1 MKNSNFLLQNSAPK
15 RTPKKR
21 PKYIRIVECQV
32 CGDKANDHIHYGAIA
47 CYSCRA
53 FFRRGVGASDQYQCT
68 FGLNCEIS
76 VKTRKQCQYC
86 RFQKCLD
93 IGMKPTWVMTED
105 EKKEKK
111 DKTVLRKVIPIAV
124 AAEIPM
130 EVRQTQYEVRMRE
143 QRIQS
148 RLERKRK
155 AKEAGFSQMPPL
167 APLIR
172 NVNSKR
178 SSCSDYDTNDDSHE
192 TTTEQEAPPAPMM
205 LATEAAVLYEYM
217 GKNEEEDSD
226 VEVISR
232 SNMLPTCPE
241 LVLTSEE
248 RGFIRQLWQLELD
261 TSRSVPVPP
270 NIMSAIVHAAK
281 TGTAIPSEAAIQGYS
296 ICMQRVIKYA
306 HQMEFFTR

>member
-1 MKNSNFLLQNSAPK
+1 
-15 RTPKKR
+15 
-21 PKYIRIVECQV
+21 
-32 CGDKANDHIHYGAIA
+32 
-47 CYSCRA
+47 
-53 FFRRGVGASDQYQCT
+53 
-68 FGLNCEIS
+68 
-76 VKTRKQCQYC
+76 
-86 RFQKCLD
+86 
-93 IGMKPTWVMTED
+93 MKPTWVMTEE

-111 DKTVLRKVIPIAV
+111 DKTIMRKSMPST
-124 AAEIPM
+124 AE
-130 EVRQTQYEVRMRE
+130 EVEEGEGSATKEIQPTQYEARMRE

-167 APLIR
+167 TPLIR
-172 NVNSKR
+172 NQR
-178 SSCSDYDTNDDSHE
+178 SSYSSDFDELGIDQE
-192 TTTEQEAPPAPMM
+192 TPPAPMM

-217 GKNEEEDSD
+217 GKNDEEDND

-241 LVLTSEE
+241 LVITTEE

-270 NIMSAIVHAAK
+270 NIMSVIINAAK
-281 TGTAIPSEAAIQGYS
+281 TGTAIPTEAAIQGYS

-306 HQMEFFTR
+306 HQMDFFQR